1 MKIAE
6 FQHIVKR
13 SRIPLV
19 VEFWAPWCGPCK
31 FMDPILKE
39 VASQYEGKVKLVKVN
54 ADESADLLRSLKVM
68 SIPTLL
74 VYRDGELSMRKS
86 GAQSSLTLRDWF
98 SALAE
103 DRPMPTG
110 LRPLDRYL
118 RAGIALV
125 LTAIGVAN
133 GFSAG
138 WLIAAG
144 LVFFSAVYDRCPIY
158 KALAPRIKALFVRQG
173 TL

>member
-6 FQHIVKR
+6 FQHIVNR
-13 SRIPLV
+13 SRVPLV

-31 FMDPILKE
+31 FMDPILKD

-54 ADESADLLRSLKVM
+54 ADESADLLRSLNVM

-74 VYRDGELSMRKS
+74 VYRDGELAMRKS
-86 GAQSSLTLRDWF
+86 GAQSGLTLRDWF

-118 RAGIALV
+118 RVGIALV
-125 LTAIGVAN
+125 LAAIGVAN
-133 GFSAG
+133 GISPW
-138 WLIAAG
+138 WLALAG
-144 LVFFSAVYDRCPIY
+144 LVFFSAIYDRCPIY

-173 TL
+173 S

>member
-6 FQHIVKR
+6 FQHIVNK
-13 SRIPLV
+13 SRIPVV

-31 FMDPILKE
+31 FMNPILKE
-39 VASQYEGKVKLVKVN
+39 VASQYEGRVKLVKVN
-54 ADESADLLRSLKVM
+54 ADESADLLRSLQVM

-74 VYRDGELSMRKS
+74 LYRNGELVMRKT

-110 LRPLDRYL
+110 LRPLYWCRKGRKGRPTSL
-118 RAGIALV
+118 PCSEGARTQ
-125 LTAIGVAN
+125 TASSAERRTN
-133 GFSAG
+133 GS
-138 WLIAAG
+138 
-144 LVFFSAVYDRCPIY
+144 
-158 KALAPRIKALFVRQG
+158 
-173 TL
+173 

>member
-6 FQHIVKR
+6 FQHIVNK
-13 SRIPLV
+13 SRIPVV

-31 FMDPILKE
+31 FMNPILKE
-39 VASQYEGKVKLVKVN
+39 VASQYEGRVKLVKVN
-54 ADESADLLRSLKVM
+54 ADESADLLRSLQVM

-74 VYRDGELSMRKS
+74 LYRNGELVMRKT

-103 DRPMPTG
+103 DKPMPTG

-118 RAGIALV
+118 RVGIALV
-125 LTAIGVAN
+125 LAAIGLVN
-133 GFSAG
+133 GISLW
-138 WLIAAG
+138 WLILAG
-144 LVFFSAVYDRCPIY
+144 LVFFTAIYDRCPIY

-173 TL
+173 S

>member
-6 FQHIVKR
+6 FQHIVNR

-31 FMDPILKE
+31 FLDPILKD

-54 ADESADLLRSLKVM
+54 ADESADLLRSLNVM

-74 VYRDGELSMRKS
+74 VYRDGELAMRRS
-86 GAQSSLTLRDWF
+86 GAQSSLTLKDWF

-110 LRPLDRYL
+110 LRPLDRYV
-118 RAGIALV
+118 RVGIALV
-125 LTAIGVAN
+125 LAAIGVAN
-133 GFSAG
+133 GISPW
-138 WLIAAG
+138 WLVSAG
-144 LVFFSAVYDRCPIY
+144 LVFFSAIYDRCPIY

-173 TL
+173 SQ

>member
-6 FQHIVKR
+6 FQHIVNR
-13 SRIPLV
+13 SRIPVV

-31 FMDPILKE
+31 FMNPILKE
-39 VASQYEGKVKLVKVN
+39 VSSQYEGKVKLVKVN

-74 VYRDGELSMRKS
+74 LYRNGELVMRKT
-86 GAQSSLTLRDWF
+86 GAQSALTLRDWF

-118 RAGIALV
+118 RVGIALV
-125 LTAIGVAN
+125 LTAIGLVN
-133 GFSAG
+133 GISPW
-138 WLIAAG
+138 WLILAG
-144 LVFFSAVYDRCPIY
+144 LVFFSAIYDRCPIY
-158 KALAPRIKALFVRQG
+158 KALAPRIKALFVHQES
-173 TL
+173 